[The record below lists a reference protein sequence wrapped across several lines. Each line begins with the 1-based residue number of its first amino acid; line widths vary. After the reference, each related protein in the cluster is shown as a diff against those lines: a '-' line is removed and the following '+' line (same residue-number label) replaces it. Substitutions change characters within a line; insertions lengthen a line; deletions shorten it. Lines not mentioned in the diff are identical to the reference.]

1 MNLSLQGM
9 IMETAT
15 PFIFAGFSGAAV
27 ICAILLFF
35 AKESYPALKM
45 LGTLLLIFA
54 IDCAFAVFMISK
66 GYRTF
71 PHLIGLSRP
80 LIFMYGP
87 LFFLIFSI
95 ATGYHSRV
103 KTDHLFH
110 FIPFLTHFSLMTPF
124 IFKTP
129 ATKIFLYE
137 HYVKGVAYIE
147 YYPHAMMFL
156 TVIFFLMYSVL
167 PLALTYKYKKTVM
180 GFYSTIDTRKILK
193 LYLFSALY
201 IICAIYLTF
210 VFHGYLTGPS
220 FIRPDI
226 PFHFLYFLAAIIFP
240 FTFMAITDLSF
251 LRPSLSIHDLI
262 FEDEPAE
269 KTDSEEKTEVSTAEK
284 YQKNKMPDELAQKA
298 FELLKEVMAEK
309 NPFTDSNL
317 TLVDLAEMIHI
328 RPYHL
333 SQLINSRT
341 GDNFYVFINSARIKY
356 AAELLKDPVHKEKS
370 ILEIIYMSGF
380 NSKSAFNTYFK
391 NIMGETPSN
400 FRKKHS

>member
-1 MNLSLQGM
+1 
-9 IMETAT
+9 
-15 PFIFAGFSGAAV
+15 
-27 ICAILLFF
+27 
-35 AKESYPALKM
+35 
-45 LGTLLLIFA
+45 
-54 IDCAFAVFMISK
+54 
-66 GYRTF
+66 
-71 PHLIGLSRP
+71 
-80 LIFMYGP
+80 
-87 LFFLIFSI
+87 
-95 ATGYHSRV
+95 
-103 KTDHLFH
+103 
-110 FIPFLTHFSLMTPF
+110 
-124 IFKTP
+124 
-129 ATKIFLYE
+129 
-137 HYVKGVAYIE
+137 
-147 YYPHAMMFL
+147 
-156 TVIFFLMYSVL
+156 
-167 PLALTYKYKKTVM
+167 
-180 GFYSTIDTRKILK
+180 
-193 LYLFSALY
+193 
-201 IICAIYLTF
+201 
-210 VFHGYLTGPS
+210 
-220 FIRPDI
+220 
-226 PFHFLYFLAAIIFP
+226 
-240 FTFMAITDLSF
+240 MAITDLSF

-269 KTDSEEKTEVSTAEK
+269 KTGSEEKTEVSTAEK